1 MNTTAFIKRNFKNQH
16 KTTVRHHFTS
26 TRPTTIKGHL
36 VPSVRHQHPH
46 ELPMGTESG
55 ATAVENTPAGPRK
68 GRGRITVRPSKSTLR
83 YIPERN
89 KNMCLHKNLYTN
101 AYSGIY
107 RYSQTLPTTPVSIHG
122 WMDKDNVVQP
132 HVRMVLATRRNEEVT
147 PAAPWENLESIMLT
161 ERSQT
166 QKTHY
171 SWCHFS
177 KIQRARK

>member
-26 TRPTTIKGHL
+26 TRPTAIKRHL
-36 VPSVRHQHPH
+36 VPSVRQQHPH

-89 KNMCLHKNLYTN
+89 KKHVPTQKPVYK
-101 AYSGIY
+101 
-107 RYSQTLPTTPVSIHG
+107 RVQRHLPLQPNTA
-122 WMDKDNVVQP
+122 DNPSVHP
-132 HVRMVLATRRNEEVT
+132 RMNGQGQRGVATRQNGIGNT
-147 PAAPWENLESIMLT
+147 
-161 ERSQT
+161 
-166 QKTHY
+166 K
-171 SWCHFS
+171 
-177 KIQRARK
+177 K